1 MDDENCSSHGS
12 EIDDMEVDDLLD
24 PSFTYPEEFSD
35 AEENEEDDYDD
46 EEDISLVNSDL
57 NFVKFKII
65 SNTETYIR
73 YENKER
79 ITRPYITKFERTKIL
94 GTRAAQ
100 IEGGAKVLLQKSK
113 LKKARQAIQ
122 IAELE
127 YQEKLIPFI
136 IRRYLPSGQY
146 EDWKFS
152 DFHNI

>member
-1 MDDENCSSHGS
+1 MDEENCRSHGS
-12 EIDDMEVDDLLD
+12 EVDDMEVDDLLD
-24 PSFTYPEEFSD
+24 PTFTYPEEFSD
-35 AEENEEDDYDD
+35 PDENEQDEYD
-46 EEDISLVNSDL
+46 EEDVSLVNSDL

-73 YENKER
+73 YQNKER

-100 IEGGAKVLLQKSK
+100 IEGGAKILLHKAK
-113 LKKARQAIQ
+113 LKNTRHAIQ

-127 YQEKLIPFI
+127 YQEKMIPFI
-136 IRRYLPSGQY
+136 IRRYLPNGQC
-146 EDWKFS
+146 EDWKFT